1 MRMNHGISQGL
12 VKLYRQKCNNTK
24 KKCLLENTSQSNK
37 EKEGE
42 KSNSN
47 CFILYIFR
55 LRINGCG
62 IFDVL
67 SFDASN
73 SPNAMIPHFQV
84 NDLNFIS
91 SSSKNLTLF

>member
-1 MRMNHGISQGL
+1 MLQLRIHL
-12 VKLYRQKCNNTK
+12 KATK
-24 KKCLLENTSQSNK
+24 KKRGKNNL
-37 EKEGE
+37 
-42 KSNSN
+42 N
-47 CFILYIFR
+47 CFIPFTFR

-84 NDLNFIS
+84 ND
-91 SSSKNLTLF
+91 

>member
-1 MRMNHGISQGL
+1 MPL
-12 VKLYRQKCNNTK
+12 VQQ
-24 KKCLLENTSQSNK
+24 LLIVMF
-37 EKEGE
+37 
-42 KSNSN
+42 
-47 CFILYIFR
+47 CWFYIHR

-84 NDLNFIS
+84 NLLDDSREIKHGVIRQTRACLSFCY
-91 SSSKNLTLF
+91 LFY

>member
-1 MRMNHGISQGL
+1 MGL
-12 VKLYRQKCNNTK
+12 WRHAEYH
-24 KKCLLENTSQSNK
+24 LLC
-37 EKEGE
+37 G
-42 KSNSN
+42 
-47 CFILYIFR
+47 FIHR

-84 NDLNFIS
+84 NLLDGIVE
-91 SSSKNLTLF
+91 T

>member
-1 MRMNHGISQGL
+1 MGL
-12 VKLYRQKCNNTK
+12 WRHAEYH
-24 KKCLLENTSQSNK
+24 LLC
-37 EKEGE
+37 G
-42 KSNSN
+42 
-47 CFILYIFR
+47 FIDR

-84 NDLNFIS
+84 NLLDGIVE
-91 SSSKNLTLF
+91 T

>member
-1 MRMNHGISQGL
+1 MFSGRTPYPSQCVSHGVGACPSTPYEPMDL
-12 VKLYRQKCNNTK
+12 WHHAEYH
-24 KKCLLENTSQSNK
+24 LLCGFTH
-37 EKEGE
+37 
-42 KSNSN
+42 
-47 CFILYIFR
+47 R

-84 NDLNFIS
+84 NLLDGMVETELRFRVNF
-91 SSSKNLTLF
+91 L